1 MSTDVSQVHAASIIR
16 AMIEKTLN
24 FILAAVRT

>member
-1 MSTDVSQVHAASIIR
+1 MSTDVSHVHAASIIR
-16 AMIEKTLN
+16 AMSEKTLN